1 MSMEDLRTRLG
12 EDKVFIAANDV
23 SMNMLV
29 PVLINLL
36 YSQDENIKV
45 LAVVS
50 LVNYT
55 NNHPTMKNIVMAGG
69 GVRKVV
75 SFLSSS
81 NEDLIWHSC
90 KLLAGCTKDSEQ
102 YRQTIA
108 SFGVVPRLIKLLEKN
123 NVPLLSSIAYFDS
136 NLCSSWLFSA
146 RCPHSCENH

>member
-1 MSMEDLRTRLG
+1 MVRLLETGYLKRIIGGRSDVSEYPRFLVRLLKRKEAGDGSEHPRLKYAVCKQLVTMSMEDLRTRLG

-55 NNHPTMKNIVMAGG
+55 NNHPTMKI
-69 GVRKVV
+69 
-75 SFLSSS
+75 
-81 NEDLIWHSC
+81 
-90 KLLAGCTKDSEQ
+90 LL
-102 YRQTIA
+102 
-108 SFGVVPRLIKLLEKN
+108 
-123 NVPLLSSIAYFDS
+123 
-136 NLCSSWLFSA
+136 WLVA
-146 RCPHSCENH
+146 V

>member
-1 MSMEDLRTRLG
+1 
-12 EDKVFIAANDV
+12 
-23 SMNMLV
+23 MNMLV

-36 YSQDENIKV
+36 YSQDEKYQGTRCGF
-45 LAVVS
+45 LGELHQQS
-50 LVNYT
+50 P
-55 NNHPTMKNIVMAGG
+55 HDEKNIVMAGG

-108 SFGVVPRLIKLLEKN
+108 SFGVVPRLIKLLEKKKQCP
-123 NVPLLSSIAYFDS
+123 PLLSSTTYFDS
-136 NLCSSWLFSA
+136 NLCSSWLFST
-146 RCPHSCENH
+146 RCPHS